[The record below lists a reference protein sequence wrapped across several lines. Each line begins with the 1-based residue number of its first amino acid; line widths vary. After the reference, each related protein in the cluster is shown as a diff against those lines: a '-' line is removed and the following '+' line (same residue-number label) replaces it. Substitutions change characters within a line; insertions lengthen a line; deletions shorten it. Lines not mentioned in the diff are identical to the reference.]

1 MMPVR
6 CDLCRNVHSFQQI
19 GVDFFGLAEKA
30 GTGQRGVKPLKY
42 FNKLRGK
49 FFISPSRSCS
59 RLSVGVEAEEH
70 QNAVYHAP
78 RPRPGI
84 AHRTSTDWNERNGDH
99 RRCRSRQPRG
109 APSLHAGCDA
119 ALFGVHFGCV
129 ANHEMHDGKASAVES
144 GMPGGDGTRDFP
156 PRVSALLSA
165 LVWGDRS
172 QVGISHPSPCSILSR
187 LSPRPDLPLIG
198 RCAQRRSRVA
208 AGHRE
213 ATLRLTVAS
222 AAARS
227 MIRRAFQQCR
237 TTNPRGVRLQARGSR
252 HKLVFGRSLWIGTM
266 MQSCAS
272 AAKLRGGGPIL
283 QNGGSTMCH
292 CGSPPPRIVNGSTR
306 DGLPS

>member
-1 MMPVR
+1 MR
-6 CDLCRNVHSFQQI
+6 SAHSQTLQMKKQE
-19 GVDFFGLAEKA
+19 LAK
-30 GTGQRGVKPLKY
+30 RGVKPLKY

-59 RLSVGVEAEEH
+59 RLSVGVKAEEH
-70 QNAVYHAP
+70 QYAVYHAP

-165 LVWGDRS
+165 L
-172 QVGISHPSPCSILSR
+172 QTLHAR
-187 LSPRPDLPLIG
+187 LLPLI
-198 RCAQRRSRVA
+198 S
-208 AGHRE
+208 
-213 ATLRLTVAS
+213 
-222 AAARS
+222 
-227 MIRRAFQQCR
+227 
-237 TTNPRGVRLQARGSR
+237 
-252 HKLVFGRSLWIGTM
+252 
-266 MQSCAS
+266 
-272 AAKLRGGGPIL
+272 
-283 QNGGSTMCH
+283 
-292 CGSPPPRIVNGSTR
+292 
-306 DGLPS
+306 